1 MLYWHNPKFAA
12 KYCKNNRKKPFISL
26 KHIVLFRAPNMLK
39 FRHFGQFD
47 GSENSFFFII
57 RPYVVR
63 GLEKL
68 QESNSKQEW
77 SENGGELRRFT
88 RTNDWI
94 FLKTHKMWYNRN
106 PIFTLK
112 DTISFVPSLAKTL
125 EKKKINKIKRKLVKF
140 WNKTLSAKGYLKKKL
155 K

>member
-1 MLYWHNPKFAA
+1 MLYWHNPQFAA
-12 KYCKNNRKKPFISL
+12 KYCKNNRKKPFISP

-68 QESNSKQEW
+68 HESNSKQE
-77 SENGGELRRFT
+77 
-88 RTNDWI
+88 
-94 FLKTHKMWYNRN
+94 
-106 PIFTLK
+106 
-112 DTISFVPSLAKTL
+112 
-125 EKKKINKIKRKLVKF
+125 
-140 WNKTLSAKGYLKKKL
+140 
-155 K
+155 